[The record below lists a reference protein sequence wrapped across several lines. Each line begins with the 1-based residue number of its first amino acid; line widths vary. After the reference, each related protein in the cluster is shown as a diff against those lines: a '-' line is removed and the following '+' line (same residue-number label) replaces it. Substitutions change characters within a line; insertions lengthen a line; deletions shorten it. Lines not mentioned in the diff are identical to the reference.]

1 MALDTT
7 GKSQIIADYHR
18 SDNDTGSPEVQVA
31 IFTKRIVELTDHL
44 RTHKSDHS
52 SRRGLLR
59 LVGRR
64 KRLLEYLKKEDVER
78 YRSLIESLGLR
89 R

>member
-1 MALDTT
+1 MALDTE
-7 GKSQIIADYHR
+7 GRSQIIADHRR
-18 SDNDTGSPEVQVA
+18 SDTDTGSPEVQVA
-31 IFTKRIVELTDHL
+31 IFSKRITELTEHL

>member
-1 MALDTT
+1 MALDST
-7 GKSQIIADYHR
+7 GRSQIIAEHRR
-18 SDNDTGSPEVQVA
+18 SDNDTGSPEVQIA
-31 IFTKRIVELTDHL
+31 IFSKRIAELTEHL
-44 RTHKSDHS
+44 REHKADHS

-64 KRLLEYLKKEDVER
+64 KRLLEYLKNEDVER

>member
-1 MALDTT
+1 MALDSS
-7 GKSQIIADYHR
+7 GKTQIIADHR
-18 SDNDTGSPEVQVA
+18 RSGTDTGSPEVQIA
-31 IFTKRIVELTDHL
+31 IFSHRIAELTTHL
-44 RTHKSDHS
+44 RAHKSDHS

-64 KRLLEYLKKEDVER
+64 KRLLEYLKEEDLER
-78 YRSLIESLGLR
+78 YRSLIQSLGLR